1 MTDAEA
7 TWGIARRVHDYYRR
21 TTATEP
27 PPPASDEVDPSAYID
42 AEVAAQAAR
51 LDEGGFYGSYDQW
64 FFLGM
69 RILEASGDPEHDNLL
84 SNYQSQVERARN
96 AYLAWFRSYLVS
108 WQTPFEAQPETMS
121 AWSGHRLTAEMMAAQ
136 YLAWLPRVRD
146 RVLAQSRVHYLDQP
160 DEYQEIL
167 DPYVYHGEE
176 LLRLKEKPPEDLTDD
191 DKRLIQESHEDA
203 GEKIADTIR
212 KREAYIAT
220 SGVYIPRAER
230 PFADQY
236 YRPRPYL

>member
-7 TWGIARRVHDYYRR
+7 IMGIARRVRDYYRR
-21 TTATEP
+21 TTAIEP

-69 RILEASGDPEHDNLL
+69 KILESAGDPAQTDLL
-84 SNYQSQVERARN
+84 SDYRSQVERARN
-96 AYLAWFRSYLVS
+96 AYLSWFRSYLVS
-108 WQTPFEAQPETMS
+108 WQTPYEAKPETMS
-121 AWSGHRLTAEMMAAQ
+121 AWSGHRITAEMMAPQ

-146 RVLAQSRVHYLDQP
+146 RVLAQSRANYLDQP
-160 DEYQEIL
+160 DEYREIL

-176 LLRLKEKPPEDLTDD
+176 LLRLKEKPPAELTDEE
-191 DKRLIQESHEDA
+191 KRLIQESHEA
-203 GEKIADTIR
+203 AARQIADSIR

-230 PFADQY
+230 PFVDSY